1 MSQPV
6 ARALRQAL
14 AGVVENGTARRVHGV
29 FQNPDGTP
37 MTMGGK
43 TGSGDNRIE
52 SFAPGGRLIASR
64 PVSRTAAFVFYVG
77 DRYYG
82 VVTASVLGS
91 QSGNYVFTSALP
103 LEVLRRFALGLPGN
117 RGAPPDLVA
126 LDSPAGA
133 VRESAPPPAPP
144 AVTPSPASTAGAGA
158 QSVSSPE

>member
-43 TGSGDNRIE
+43 TGSGDNRIQ

-103 LEVLRRFALGLPGN
+103 LEVLRRFAEGLHRN
-117 RGAPPDLVA
+117 NAAPQNLVA
-126 LDSPAGA
+126 VGSAPAA
-133 VRESAPPPAPP
+133 ARESAPPASAPP
-144 AVTPSPASTAGAGA
+144 PASPAGST
-158 QSVSSPE
+158 QSVSTPE

>member
-43 TGSGDNRIE
+43 TGSGDNRVD
-52 SFAPGGRLIASR
+52 SFASGGRLIASR

-103 LEVLRRFALGLPGN
+103 LDVLRRFALGLPGN
-117 RGAPPDLVA
+117 TGGAPNLVA
-126 LDSPAGA
+126 LASPPAA
-133 VRESAPPPAPP
+133 ARESTRPAAPAPAP
-144 AVTPSPASTAGAGA
+144 AAAISPSAGS

>member
-6 ARALRQAL
+6 ARALREAL

-43 TGSGDNRIE
+43 TGSGDNRVN
-52 SFAPGGRLIASR
+52 SYASGGRLIASR

-91 QSGNYVFTSALP
+91 QSGNYVFTSALRSKCCGASRSGCR
-103 LEVLRRFALGLPGN
+103 EHGRRTESGG
-117 RGAPPDLVA
+117 GGIAPRHRP
-126 LDSPAGA
+126 
-133 VRESAPPPAPP
+133 
-144 AVTPSPASTAGAGA
+144 
-158 QSVSSPE
+158 